1 MTSEIKVDTISEQT
15 SANGVTIDGLT
26 IKDGNIQGSPALVG
40 TTPSFTI
47 GDGGAEDTK
56 IVFDGNALDYYIG
69 LDDSA
74 DNLIIGSGSTVGS
87 NSLITIDSDGDL
99 TLDITGAIILDADDE
114 GTINFKDGGSRYG
127 LVKKASD
134 NFEIQSM
141 LSDGDIVFKGND
153 GGATITALTL
163 DMSLGGSATF
173 NHDIQMPDNGLL
185 RMGAG
190 GDLILT
196 SDGTNGT
203 IFANEG
209 NLTLDSAADIILDSD
224 AANWR
229 FKDGGTSILEI
240 GKPSGAVSLYS
251 AVSDADILFKGN
263 DGGSAITALTLDM
276 SAAGH
281 ATFNNQIT
289 SGSHIIIPATS
300 RLYLDGSGDTF
311 ISEVAANAIAFTTGN
326 TERMRI
332 DSSGRIGI
340 GTATL
345 DTNAQVQ
352 IEGAEEYFVIK
363 HAAQMG
369 IKLYGDDTNVLY
381 SYDKSGNSFT
391 GGITFN
397 HADGTT
403 IFMTGGGNERM
414 RIASDGDVFIGAT
427 ANYDGEALRVNKNG
441 TNNIA
446 SFTSSNNGGHGQIT
460 IQNSFRDSNSTDEF
474 ATLQFG
480 LGDGNAGFRAYK
492 VSDTMSASN
501 RDIGLQFLV
510 QRDNAM
516 AVKFQI
522 ADNGDL
528 TAADQTIGSLSDVR
542 LKKDIADLTYSIDTF
557 KALKPRTFNWKNPW
571 LHGGETNRRGFIAQ
585 ELKEIDPYWI
595 NEQKAVKKPDDVLEP
610 ATYYVGD
617 VLYTE
622 KDQEVIDG
630 NKNVGDVKV
639 AGDVLP
645 DGKEVGDIKTEAT
658 YTYQYKKGDG
668 SDFDLLNDGSDLDNK
683 ELIAKLGK
691 KDAMYISVIQQLI
704 TRIEALE
711 G

>member
-1 MTSEIKVDTISEQT
+1 MAGIQIDGVNNKIDFDDDLDTSI
-15 SANGVTIDGLT
+15 SANTDDT
-26 IKDGNIQGSPALVG
+26 LVFEIAG
-40 TTPSFTI
+40 ATDFTMT
-47 GDGGAEDTK
+47 ANT
-56 IVFDGNALDYYIG
+56 FTA
-69 LDDSA
+69 A
-74 DNLIIGSGSTVGS
+74 SGSTIAAQALTATTVTATGNISLDGGNFVFNEAGADKDFRVESS
-87 NSLITIDSDGDL
+87 NKTHALFVEGSDG
-99 TLDITGAIILDADDE
+99 G
-114 GTINFKDGGSRYG
+114 
-127 LVKKASD
+127 
-134 NFEIQSM
+134 
-141 LSDGDIVFKGND
+141 
-153 GGATITALTL
+153 
-163 DMSLGGSATF
+163 
-173 NHDIQMPDNGLL
+173 
-185 RMGAG
+185 
-190 GDLILT
+190 
-196 SDGTNGT
+196 
-203 IFANEG
+203 
-209 NLTLDSAADIILDSD
+209 
-224 AANWR
+224 
-229 FKDGGTSILEI
+229 
-240 GKPSGAVSLYS
+240 
-251 AVSDADILFKGN
+251 
-263 DGGSAITALTLDM
+263 
-276 SAAGH
+276 
-281 ATFNNQIT
+281 
-289 SGSHIIIPATS
+289 
-300 RLYLDGSGDTF
+300 
-311 ISEVAANAIAFTTGN
+311 
-326 TERMRI
+326 
-332 DSSGRIGI
+332 IGI
-340 GTATL
+340 GTSSIE
-345 DTNAQVQ
+345 TNAQVH
-352 IEGAEEYFVIK
+352 IEGAEEYVVIK

-446 SFTSSNNGGHGQIT
+446 SFTSSNNGGAGQVT

-639 AGDVLP
+639 AGDTIP
-645 DGKEVGDIKTEAT
+645 DGKSVGDIKTEAT